1 MNQFIDSKKRAHALE
16 ITIGTALKVR
26 EAIGVDLLNPTDKTD
41 NGDPLSTRLLYDDV
55 FLGVV
60 CYHLLADQLAEK
72 EISKDDFLNALDGES
87 TKRLDKAFWDE
98 YRFFFQARGKE
109 WIVEATKLDEA
120 ARDDALAKT
129 LASVQSSVST
139 GGAST
144 NLQVVPDSETLD
156 L

>member
-16 ITIGTALKVR
+16 ITLGTALKVR

-41 NGDPLSTRLLYDDV
+41 NSDPLSTRLLYDDV

-60 CYHLLADQLAEK
+60 CYHLLADQLTGK
-72 EISKDDFLNALDGES
+72 EISKEDFLCALDGEA

-129 LASVQSSVST
+129 LASVQSNAST
-139 GGAST
+139 GEAFT
-144 NLQVVPDSETLD
+144 NLQAVPESEILD